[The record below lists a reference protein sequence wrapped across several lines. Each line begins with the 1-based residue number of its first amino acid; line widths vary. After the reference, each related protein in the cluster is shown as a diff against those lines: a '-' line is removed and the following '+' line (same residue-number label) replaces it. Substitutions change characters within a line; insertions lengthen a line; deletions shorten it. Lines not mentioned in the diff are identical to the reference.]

1 MAELRQKTDETGD
14 IAMDKSKKEFM
25 LMLLSIVLTVVCLV
39 VTVILNRKVADQ
51 TFDEG
56 EVQTVKCKIT
66 SVAKKSVRINGHIT
80 SSYEVYG
87 MYDGVEQEIRNVSSS
102 GYSYREGSTREV
114 YLYKGKLYGNIEG
127 IKTTTAVGVIYFVF
141 LFGTFGM
148 FILMTCAITKYF
160 QGRKELH
167 G

>member
-1 MAELRQKTDETGD
+1 MAALWRKTDETGD
-14 IAMDKSKKEFM
+14 ITMDKSKKE
-25 LMLLSIVLTVVCLV
+25 LIIMLLSIVLTVVCLV

-56 EVQTVKCKIT
+56 EVQTVKCTIT
-66 SVAKKSVRINGHIT
+66 SVTEKSIKINGHVT
-80 SSYEVYG
+80 KTYEVHGTYN
-87 MYDGVEQEIRNVSSS
+87 GVEQEIRNVSSS
-102 GYSYREGSTREV
+102 GYSYRKGSTKDV

-148 FILMTCAITKYF
+148 VVFMTYAITKF
-160 QGRKELH
+160 CQGRK
-167 G
+167 